1 MKLLSCPTCWSRA
14 NKTPISM
21 FKRAV
26 WRCSGCGAH
35 FVKILGV
42 YTTLGKEFSS
52 PGPSKELAAT
62 YNQTLRLLIARHALH
77 LDPVGKR
84 PSPDAVF
91 LAWYLWGDAHLQDRL
106 TRSQTRSPRTT
117 ADWMGMPG
125 KIYQVQSMLG
135 AFQVLLL
142 WPRSMWRAQLESFWR
157 TTGRSEKGLR
167 EFWAAHDLDDLE
179 LENLSAFPVMILT
192 PNRRLSQRW
201 SSEDQQVLSE
211 ERWVLPNSA
220 TASVW

>member
-1 MKLLSCPTCWSRA
+1 
-14 NKTPISM
+14 M

-167 EFWAAHDLDDLE
+167 EFWAAHDLDDLDP
-179 LENLSAFPVMILT
+179 ENLSAFSGYD
-192 PNRRLSQRW
+192 PNAKQAALAALEQRGPAGPERGTVGPTELGYRQRLVEKIDLVRA
-201 SSEDQQVLSE
+201 E
-211 ERWVLPNSA
+211 LPGQ
-220 TASVW
+220 